1 MKRTGHIRRNRV
13 AADGVMRARPKALS
27 ARRHA
32 RAAAKAL
39 RHLPGARVLALAL
52 AAWMAIR
59 P

>member
-1 MKRTGHIRRNRV
+1 
-13 AADGVMRARPKALS
+13 MRARPKALS